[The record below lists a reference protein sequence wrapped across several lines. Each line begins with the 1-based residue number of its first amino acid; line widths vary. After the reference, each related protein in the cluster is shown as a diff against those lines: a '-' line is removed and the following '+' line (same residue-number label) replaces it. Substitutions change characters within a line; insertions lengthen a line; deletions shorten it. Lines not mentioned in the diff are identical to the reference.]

1 MNTNTPPVTGNS
13 SFSFRDILST
23 VASIISSG
31 TTVVAA
37 GESRDQLMKSI
48 VEIQSALSTDGS
60 ITYKDKVDILIV
72 LVVFLAAL
80 YERKQVSQPEQ
91 DQYEA
96 AMNGIASGNLKTL
109 LTKIIPEI
117 QKYNTSTTVM
127 NALNANSLSMT
138 NTIAMAVVSAFITK
152 A

>member
-1 MNTNTPPVTGNS
+1 M
-13 SFSFRDILST
+13 
-23 VASIISSG
+23 
-31 TTVVAA
+31 
-37 GESRDQLMKSI
+37 
-48 VEIQSALSTDGS
+48 
-60 ITYKDKVDILIV
+60 IV

-117 QKYNTSTTVM
+117 QKYNTSTTAM
-127 NALNANSLSMT
+127 NALNADSLSMT